1 MPSAAERREPI
12 AHCVS
17 RGYPRVPRKKSP
29 ACPLLSERFQYIPR
43 FFLAVE
49 GARAILIRMTTHTAL
64 RTEPARTPSTQ
75 DSPDYLLSLYIDE
88 RLTIAD
94 IAFTLNISISET
106 LARLAAPEFLRL
118 LENYTAA
125 QERRS
130 AALIRSYRV
139 VAARNLAKLAE
150 SADKPETA
158 RKAAVELIRMQKND
172 DPSPQV
178 ITPDQRIRAVATYS
192 RTPTADVR
200 DLLSPILGPPLT
212 RQAA

>member
-1 MPSAAERREPI
+1 
-12 AHCVS
+12 
-17 RGYPRVPRKKSP
+17 
-29 ACPLLSERFQYIPR
+29 
-43 FFLAVE
+43 
-49 GARAILIRMTTHTAL
+49 MTTHTAP

-139 VAARNLAKLAE
+139 VAARTLAKLAE

-158 RKAAVELIRMQKND
+158 RKAAVELLRMQKND